1 MFDKF
6 KRPHHQRIAQVL
18 AALDAKLLQQAACF
32 FAGGT
37 AIVLALDEYRE
48 SLDIDFLCASN
59 DGYRLL
65 RNTVGDDL
73 GPLLTQPLKH
83 LRAVRADRYGI
94 RTTLAIDGVPI
105 KLEIVSEGRIAIE
118 GSLDPILGVPT
129 LARNDMFA
137 EKLLANADRGLDKS
151 VMSRDLI
158 DLAMMMTHW
167 GPIPPQAWKKA
178 EAAYGAH
185 LRKAFAQAVTLLQDE
200 SYLRQC
206 LQKMQM
212 DVGLARQIVVILNG
226 ALHSN

>member
-1 MFDKF
+1 MFDSF
-6 KRPHHQRIAQVL
+6 KRAHHQRIAQVL
-18 AALDAKLLQQAACF
+18 AALDAKLLQQTECW
-32 FAGGT
+32 FADGT
-37 AIVLALDEYRE
+37 AIVLALGEYRE

-73 GPLLTQPLKH
+73 GPLLKQPLKH

-94 RTTLAIDGVPI
+94 RTTLEVDGVPI

-158 DLAMMMTHW
+158 DLAMMMAHW
-167 GPIPPQAWKKA
+167 GPIPALAWQKA

-185 LRKAFAQAVTLLQDE
+185 LRKAFAQAVALVQDE

-212 DVGLARQIVVILNG
+212 DVGLTGRILG
-226 ALHSN
+226 TLKAALPGN